1 MRSTLRSAAAGLL
14 TAAAL
19 TVAPTTVTTPPAQAQ
34 ATAPMSGAYEQ
45 EMLRQVNRVRARH
58 GLRALR
64 LSSCVD
70 WFAETRARRM
80 AADDVLR
87 HLSGLSRVFASCGG
101 SRVGE
106 NIARGDRMMPSRA
119 VAGWL
124 RSASHRSL
132 MLDRRF
138 AYAGV
143 GAFRDRDGTVY
154 LSLVVRA
161 R

>member
-45 EMLRQVNRVRARH
+45 EVLRQVNRVRARH

-106 NIARGDRMMPSRA
+106 NIARGDRIAQLVLAPVVQA
-119 VAGWL
+119 AWDEVAQ
-124 RSASHRSL
+124 
-132 MLDRRF
+132 LDDTAR
-138 AYAGV
+138 
-143 GAFRDRDGTVY
+143 GTGGFG
-154 LSLVVRA
+154 STGGHA
-161 R
+161 RL